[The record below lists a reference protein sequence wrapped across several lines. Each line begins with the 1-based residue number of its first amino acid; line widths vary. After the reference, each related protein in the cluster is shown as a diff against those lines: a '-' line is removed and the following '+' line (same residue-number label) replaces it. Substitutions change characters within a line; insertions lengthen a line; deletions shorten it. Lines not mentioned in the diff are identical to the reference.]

1 MQQQQQQKQK
11 QNKFYKVEFV
21 NKKDLKY
28 YDIIKNSI
36 AIIEKNLYSSKQDL
50 HDDLKQLKQSY
61 MYNFNVIVSE
71 VIEY

>member
-1 MQQQQQQKQK
+1 MEY
-11 QNKFYKVEFV
+11 FIL
-21 NKKDLKY
+21 LKY

-36 AIIEKNLYSSKQDL
+36 AIIEKKLYSTKQEL
-50 HDDLKQLKQSY
+50 HEELKQFKESY

>member
-1 MQQQQQQKQK
+1 MEKQK
-11 QNKFYKVEFV
+11 QNKFYKVTFV
-21 NKKDLKY
+21 DKKDLKY

-36 AIIEKNLYSSKQDL
+36 AIIEKKLYSTKQEL
-50 HDDLKQLKQSY
+50 HEELKQFKESY